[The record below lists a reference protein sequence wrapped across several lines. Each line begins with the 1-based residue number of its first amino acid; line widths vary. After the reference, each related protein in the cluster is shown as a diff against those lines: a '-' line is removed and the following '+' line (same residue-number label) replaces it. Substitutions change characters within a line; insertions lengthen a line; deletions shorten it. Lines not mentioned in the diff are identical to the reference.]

1 MRNAGLFLG
10 FVPLIVYGI
19 LAGSS
24 VSSVL
29 YALVAATI
37 TIVAVGWNDLRKG
50 RILIWANLVLF
61 GSAFIAIGVLEM
73 AWFIPYMGV
82 LIYAVLAV
90 VTLGSILAGVPFT
103 LQYARE
109 MVDKKLWENPF
120 FIRINVLITG
130 VWTGVF
136 LVNFGLNVIMLVIAG
151 TPRGILQVTTYV
163 VLIGGIIFTLWY
175 PEHIRKRDATIS
187 IHNPA

>member
-1 MRNAGLFLG
+1 
-10 FVPLIVYGI
+10 
-19 LAGSS
+19 
-24 VSSVL
+24 
-29 YALVAATI
+29 
-37 TIVAVGWNDLRKG
+37 
-50 RILIWANLVLF
+50 
-61 GSAFIAIGVLEM
+61 M